1 MKTRIS
7 AAKSMLAMSVAVTGL
22 MISAPLFAQEAEEEA
37 SSADQGDIIVTATR
51 RSEALSDIPLA
62 VSAVT
67 AETLQNSGASDIR
80 QLNQLSPSL
89 LVSSTSSEAGAG
101 GARIRGIGTV
111 GDNPGL
117 ESSVATFIDGV
128 YRSRAGVGLT
138 ELGAIDRIEV
148 LRGPQ
153 GTLFGRNASAGLI
166 SIITAKPKSELGGTA
181 EATYGNYKTYR
192 FVGGVTG
199 PISENIAARIDGVYS
214 KRDGF
219 LTDVV
224 SGRSINNRNRWLLRG
239 QIQFEPTSDFSIRL
253 VADYAKRNEEC
264 CGASFL
270 PGQNVSVSGGAL
282 AFGPNSI
289 AGIERALGG
298 IIRDDTYSRRTSL
311 TPGVDYNS
319 DVKDWGL
326 SGEINYNF
334 GATTFTSISAYRDW
348 RWVRGQDADFNNL
361 DILRRAGDGTGTQS
375 FKTFTQEVR
384 LQGEA
389 FGDSLNWLIGGYFA
403 NEKLNLND
411 NLSYGADYER
421 YANCLLIAGVLPTAL
436 APSPTGC
443 INAPVVQGTIAFL
456 NTLAVNDPRRASIP
470 ALGALLANPAR
481 PGFGSLAAAI
491 GQPAFTFNGVGLRDS
506 YDQTSRNLAVFTHNQ
521 IKFSDRLSLTLG
533 ARYTSEKK
541 TLDATFTDNN
551 TLCRSIGSTPLAGF
565 ATLPCVIASV
575 PGGSFTQN
583 DAKKSESRFTGTAV
597 LSYKPVDDLL
607 VYASFSRGYKA
618 GGFNLDRSGLTRQV
632 ISPTVVGAVTT
643 AANTNGLK
651 FAPEIVDAFELG
663 YKLNKPGFDL
673 NIAAFYQRFDGFQLN
688 TFNGLNFI
696 VVNLNACKSSLGGAD
711 RDASSATGACTTGT
725 KSGVT
730 SRGLEM
736 EAYIRPGQNV
746 AVNLGLTYA
755 NTKYA
760 NDLVG
765 TNGTA
770 LPAALYQLPGSR
782 LSNSSQYVATGSFS
796 WTPPIG
802 GNGMSALVYTDFRYQ
817 SDINTGS
824 DLDLEKRQDGIAI
837 VNARVGLRGADQKV
851 GIELF
856 AQNIFNTN
864 YQQVSFDAPLQGG
877 GTTRSTQRFGTATN
891 QLYGAFLAEPRTY
904 GITVRGKF

>member
-1 MKTRIS
+1 MKTRI
-7 AAKSMLAMSVAVTGL
+7 AFAKSILIMSVAASGL
-22 MISAPLFAQEAEEEA
+22 MASTTVFAQDKAKDETQ
-37 SSADQGDIIVTATR
+37 STDQGDIVVTATR
-51 RSEALSDIPLA
+51 RSEALSDVPLA

-166 SIITAKPKSELGGTA
+166 SVITAKPKSEFGANA
-181 EATYGNYKTYR
+181 EATYGNYNAYR

-199 PISENIAARIDGVYS
+199 PLSEAISARLDGVYS

-219 LTDVV
+219 LTDVI
-224 SGRSINNRNRWLLRG
+224 SSRSINNRNRWLVRG
-239 QIQFEPTSDFSIRL
+239 QIQFEPSSDLSIRL

-264 CGASFL
+264 CGASYL
-270 PGQNVSVSGGAL
+270 PAQNVSLVGGNL
-282 AFGPNSI
+282 NFTPNSI
-289 AGIERALGG
+289 AGIERALGAV
-298 IIRDDTYSRRTSL
+298 IRDDTYSRRTSI
-311 TPGVDYNS
+311 TPGFGYASN
-319 DVKDWGL
+319 VKDWGL

-334 GATTFTSISAYRDW
+334 GNTTLTSITAYRDW
-348 RWVRGQDADFNNL
+348 SLVRGQDADFNNL
-361 DILRRAGDGTGTQS
+361 DILHRSSDGSANQS
-375 FKTFTQEVR
+375 FKTFTQELR

-389 FGDSLNWLIGGYFA
+389 FGDHLNWLIGGYFA
-403 NEKLNLND
+403 NEKLGLQD
-411 NLSYGADYER
+411 NLTYGADYER
-421 YANCLLIAGVLPTAL
+421 YANCLLIAGAFPAAL

-443 INAPVVQGTIAFL
+443 INA
-456 NTLAVNDPRRASIP
+456 
-470 ALGALLANPAR
+470 ALLPVPLNVLRANPAR
-481 PGFGSLAAAI
+481 PGFGSVAAAL
-491 GQPAFTFNGVGLRDS
+491 GQPAFVFSGVGLRDT
-506 YDQTSRNLAVFTHNQ
+506 YAQTSRNFAVFTHNQ
-521 IKFSDRLSLTLG
+521 IKFTDRLSLTLG

-551 TLCRSIGSTPLAGF
+551 TLCRAIGSTPLAGF
-565 ATLPCVIASV
+565 ATLPCVIPSV

-583 DAKKSESRFTGTAV
+583 DAKKSESRVTGTAV
-597 LSYKPVDDLL
+597 LSYKPFDDLL
-607 VYASFSRGYKA
+607 LYASFSRGYKA

-632 ISPTVVGAVTT
+632 ISPTVVGGVT
-643 AANTNGLK
+643 AAADTNALK
-651 FAPEIVDAFELG
+651 FAPEIVNAFEFG

-696 VVNLNACKSSLGGAD
+696 VVNINACKASLGGAD
-711 RDASSATGACTTGT
+711 RDASSATGACTGGL

-730 SRGLEM
+730 SKGLEM
-736 EAYIRPGQNV
+736 EAFIRPGRNV
-746 AVNLGLTYA
+746 GVNLGLTYN
-755 NTKYA
+755 NTEYA

-765 TNGTA
+765 TGGSA
-770 LPAALYQLPGSR
+770 LPAALFQLPGSR

-802 GNGMSALVYTDFRYQ
+802 SNGMSALVYTDFRYQ

-824 DLDLEKRQDGIAI
+824 DLDFEKRQDGVAV
-837 VNARVGLRGADQKV
+837 VNARLGLRGADQKW

-856 AQNIFNTN
+856 AQNIFNTD

-877 GTTRSTQRFGTATN
+877 GTTRATQRFGTATN

>member
-7 AAKSMLAMSVAVTGL
+7 FVKALLAFSVAATA
-22 MISAPLFAQEAEEEA
+22 IIAPAYAQTAGPKDEENA
-37 SSADQGDIIVTATR
+37 AGPDQGDIVVTATR
-51 RSEALSDIPLA
+51 RSEALSDVPLA

-67 AETLQNSGASDIR
+67 AESLQNSGATDIR

-128 YRSRAGVGLT
+128 YRSRSGVGLT
-138 ELGAIDRIEV
+138 ELGAVDRIEV

-166 SIITAKPKSELGGTA
+166 SVITAKPSQEFGVNA
-181 EATYGNYKTYR
+181 EGTYGNYNAFR
-192 FVGGVTG
+192 LVAGVTG
-199 PISENIAARIDGVYS
+199 PISESISARIDGVYS

-219 LTDVV
+219 LKDDI
-224 SGRSINNRNRWLLRG
+224 SGRTINNRNRWLLRG
-239 QIQFEPTSDFSIRL
+239 QLLFKPSDDLSIRL
-253 VADYAKRNEEC
+253 IADYAKRNEEC

-270 PGQNVSVSGGAL
+270 PGQNVSRSSDGSL
-282 AFGPNSI
+282 AFAPNSI
-289 AGIERALGG
+289 ARIERLLGG
-298 IIRDDTYSRRTSL
+298 IIRDDTYSRRVSI
-311 TPGVDYNS
+311 TPGVDFNS

-326 SGEINYNF
+326 SGELNYDF
-334 GATTFTSISAYRDW
+334 GKTTLTSITAYRDW
-348 RWVRGQDADFNNL
+348 HLVRGQDADFNNL
-361 DILRRAGDGTGTQS
+361 DILKRQGDGSATQS
-375 FKTFTQEVR
+375 FKTFTQELR

-389 FGDSLNWLIGGYFA
+389 FDDHLNWLLGGYYA
-403 NEKLNLND
+403 NEKLGLRD
-411 NLSYGADYER
+411 NLTYGADYER
-421 YANCLLIAGVLPTAL
+421 YANCLLIAGAFPAAL

-443 INAPVVQGTIAFL
+443 INAAALPTAL
-456 NTLAVNDPRRASIP
+456 NVLR
-470 ALGALLANPAR
+470 ANPLR
-481 PGFGSLAAAI
+481 PGFGSVAAAL
-491 GQPAFTFNGVGLRDS
+491 GQPAFAFSGVGLRDT
-506 YDQTSRNLAVFTHNQ
+506 YAQTSRNFAVFTHNQ
-521 IKFSDRLSLTLG
+521 IKFTDRLSLTLG

-551 TLCRSIGSTPLAGF
+551 TLCRAIGATPLAGF
-565 ATLPCVIASV
+565 ATLPCVIPSV

-583 DAKKSESRFTGTAV
+583 GAKKSESRITGTAV

-607 VYASFSRGYKA
+607 IYASFSRGYKA

-632 ISPTVVGAVTT
+632 ISPTVVGGIT
-643 AANTNGLK
+643 AAADTNALK
-651 FAPEIVDAFELG
+651 FAPEIVNAFELG

-696 VVNLNACKSSLGGAD
+696 VVNINACKASLGGAD
-711 RDASSATGACTTGT
+711 RDASSVTGACPGNL
-725 KSGVT
+725 KSGV
-730 SRGLEM
+730 SSKGLEI
-736 EAYIRPGQNV
+736 EAFLRPGRNV
-746 AVNLGLTYA
+746 GINLGLTYA

-765 TNGTA
+765 TGGSA
-770 LPAALYQLPGSR
+770 LPAALFQLPGSR

-796 WTPPIG
+796 WTPPVG
-802 GNGMSALVYTDFRYQ
+802 GNGMSALFYTDFRYQ

-824 DLDLEKRQDGIAI
+824 DLDFEKRQDGVAI
-837 VNARVGLRGADQKV
+837 VNARVGLRGAEKKWGV
-851 GIELF
+851 ELF
-856 AQNIFNTN
+856 AQNVFNTN
-864 YQQVSFDAPLQGG
+864 YQQVSFDAPLQGS
-877 GTTRSTQRFGTATN
+877 GTTASTQRFGTATS

-904 GITVRGKF
+904 GVTVRTKF